1 MNKQTLDEKRQLI
14 RYFSEYCDVPIE
26 MENLIIKETAI
37 KHFKKR
43 KHLIGPLDDLPD
55 MYFILSGAVR
65 GFAKDDDEEVTTWLS
80 TEGRIVGLTVYPK
93 QFKEDKPQLIDAI
106 EDTRT
111 IQIPNALIRTLF
123 ALFPEMS
130 IIGRKLLWL
139 HYHEAEERNLLIR
152 LAKGEKRLKRL
163 LEIQPDFYYRIPLKH
178 LASYLGMR
186 TETLSRLRTNLTF

>member
-1 MNKQTLDEKRQLI
+1 M
-14 RYFSEYCDVPIE
+14 PIE

-37 KHFKKR
+37 KEFKKR

-65 GFAKDDDEEVTTWLS
+65 GFARDEDEEVTTWLS
-80 TEGRIVGLTVYPK
+80 TEGRIVGLTLYPK

-111 IQIPNALIRTLF
+111 IRIPNALVRTLF

-139 HYHEAEERNLLIR
+139 HYHEAEERNFLIR
-152 LAKGEKRLKRL
+152 LTKGEKRLKRL
-163 LEIQPDFYYRIPLKH
+163 LEIQPHFYHRIPIKH

-186 TETLSRLRTNLTF
+186 TETLSRLRTSLAF